1 MSDFNRSRPGA
12 GENGRTDGVSGARRQ
27 SRNGKAAMTWS
38 EQEGRRRRAA
48 ASLRMEPLSC
58 GCRDSEAHHC
68 KPTRPVV
75 IEGRPLDAWA
85 AARAHLRA
93 AGLEPIIP
101 AAAARLL
108 DQGKAA

>member
-1 MSDFNRSRPGA
+1 MSHFSRSRGGA
-12 GENGRTDGVSGARRQ
+12 DWNAAGDGTGARRLSEQ
-27 SRNGKAAMTWS
+27 GKAAMTWS

-48 ASLRMEPLSC
+48 AALRMEPLRC
-58 GCRDSEAHHC
+58 GCHDPEAHTC
-68 KPTRPVV
+68 KPTRPVL

-85 AARAHLRA
+85 AARDHLRS